1 MGNQQVPIC
10 PECKSDHVLLDN
22 LGGYRCSHCEYR
34 WSDQQEAIRR
44 LRELYNPDTSEPFAL
59 AESSDSGEFIDFT
72 RALLTAYD
80 QDTEK
85 LRAGNVRLM
94 SLLGEWFDA
103 FGANCT
109 GLSLADL
116 RRRTL
121 LEDGHE

>member
-1 MGNQQVPIC
+1 MSEQPVPIC
-10 PECKSDHVLLDN
+10 PECKSDHVRLDN
-22 LGGYRCSHCEYR
+22 LGGYRCPDCEYR
-34 WSDQQEAIRR
+34 WPESNQQEPVKR
-44 LRELYNPDTSEPFAL
+44 Y
-59 AESSDSGEFIDFT
+59 DFT
-72 RALLTAYD
+72 AFPTHVVPSAFHCEAGPWVAFAAYD

-85 LRAGNVRLM
+85 LRAENVRLM
-94 SLLGEWFDA
+94 SLLSEWFDA